1 MGRNRSFLP
10 VHRSSDQ
17 SVHYL
22 SFLSSTDASAALSPR
37 HPPSKTLLPIWT
49 APPAKLPGRRFL
61 PRTGKQQLLRKPD
74 QSLPQKDK
82 GLRSSSTGKRH
93 RNPFTMDTNTTTNPR
108 GIPSFPFLSNV
119 NEYVKSLADVE
130 ATLTRFQEMVSKYTF
145 MQQNVE
151 RRAVGLREKLPEMKR
166 TLEVVRFLKK
176 KRGDTSTASQ
186 AAKTGADGLDDEDL
200 DELDLERP
208 KKHGI
213 ETTFSLQDTLYAKA
227 TIKPAEIDEVYLWLG
242 ANVMVAYPLDEAE
255 ELLQGKLDKAK
266 ESLVAA
272 EEDLEFLRVQ
282 ITTLE
287 VAIARVH
294 NWDVGEKRKLR
305 SQGKLPDKDGEDDKG
320 KDKD

>member
-1 MGRNRSFLP
+1 
-10 VHRSSDQ
+10 
-17 SVHYL
+17 
-22 SFLSSTDASAALSPR
+22 
-37 HPPSKTLLPIWT
+37 
-49 APPAKLPGRRFL
+49 
-61 PRTGKQQLLRKPD
+61 
-74 QSLPQKDK
+74 
-82 GLRSSSTGKRH
+82 
-93 RNPFTMDTNTTTNPR
+93 MDTNTTTNPR

-119 NEYVKSLADVE
+119 NEYVKSLEDVE

-176 KRGDTSTASQ
+176 KRGEISSQ
-186 AAKTGADGLDDEDL
+186 AAKTAADGLDDEDL
-200 DELDLERP
+200 DALDLERG
-208 KKHGI
+208 KGKRDEI

-227 TIKPAEIDEVYLWLG
+227 TIKPAEIDELYLWLG

>member
-1 MGRNRSFLP
+1 
-10 VHRSSDQ
+10 
-17 SVHYL
+17 
-22 SFLSSTDASAALSPR
+22 
-37 HPPSKTLLPIWT
+37 
-49 APPAKLPGRRFL
+49 
-61 PRTGKQQLLRKPD
+61 
-74 QSLPQKDK
+74 
-82 GLRSSSTGKRH
+82 
-93 RNPFTMDTNTTTNPR
+93 MDTTTTNNPR

-119 NEYVKSLADVE
+119 NEYVKSLEDVE

-176 KRGDTSTASQ
+176 KRGEISSQ
-186 AAKTGADGLDDEDL
+186 AAKTAADGLDDEDL
-200 DELDLERP
+200 DALDLERG
-208 KKHGI
+208 KGKRDEI

-227 TIKPAEIDEVYLWLG
+227 TIKPAEIDELYLWLG

-266 ESLVAA
+266 ESLLAA

-305 SQGKLPDKDGEDDKG
+305 SQGKLPDKDGEDGKG
-320 KDKD
+320 KDKA